1 MELAQSER
9 DELLS
14 TIARQDE
21 KIRMLEQQMR
31 LLVAG
36 RFAPKSE
43 KISPDQLA
51 LFAAQKLELP
61 PEEPEQEETVQ
72 VTFERKRRGKR
83 TKLDEDLERQ
93 RIEYQLSEEACQCGC
108 GGQLT
113 KIDEVVSE
121 QLELV
126 PAHYIVLQHVQFKY
140 ACKSCQETIQLAPKA
155 PQPIE
160 KANAAPGLLAHIV
173 TTKFVDGVPFARQ
186 EKQHA
191 RHGVIIPRNT
201 MARWII
207 QLADLIL
214 PLINLMEDIIRAGP
228 FIQCDETPYQVLKES
243 GRKPTAK
250 SYFWVRRGGPDNQ
263 VVVIFTY
270 DPSRSSAVARQLFTD
285 YTGYVQCDGYGGYHP
300 LETTGITLL
309 GCMAH
314 VRRKYCD
321 ALKALPSKDLAQ
333 KSLAAEA
340 IRTIKKL
347 YAVEKESKDHTPEQR
362 YELRQEKSVPLLT
375 EFKAWLDEQ
384 ILVVLP
390 KSVLGK
396 AISYTLNQWPRL
408 VRYCDNGCLHID
420 NNADERAIRPLA
432 IGRKNFLFSDT
443 PEGAHANARM
453 FSLIETCKLHGHEP
467 CAYLRQIFKELPK
480 AKTVENYESLLP
492 WNLDA
497 ESLKQS
503 ARKF

>member
-1 MELAQSER
+1 
-9 DELLS
+9 
-14 TIARQDE
+14 
-21 KIRMLEQQMR
+21 MR
-31 LLVAG
+31 LLLAD

-51 LFAAQKLELP
+51 LFEAQNTELP
-61 PEEPEQEETVQ
+61 PEEPEEETVQ
-72 VTFERKRRGKR
+72 ITFERKRRGKR
-83 TKLDEDLERQ
+83 AKLDEELQRQ
-93 RIEYQLSEEACQCGC
+93 RIEYQLSEEECQCGC
-108 GGQLT
+108 GGQLA

-121 QLELV
+121 QLELIL
-126 PAHYIVLQHVQFKY
+126 ARYIVLQHVQFKY
-140 ACKSCQETIQLAPKA
+140 ACKGCNEQIRLAPKA
-155 PQPIE
+155 PQPIA
-160 KANAAPGLLAHIV
+160 KAIAAPGLLAHIA

-201 MARWII
+201 MARWVI

-214 PLINLMEDIIRAGP
+214 PLMNLMEDIIRAGP

-250 SYFWVRRGGPDNQ
+250 SYFWVRRGGPGHQ

-270 DPSRSSAVARQLFTD
+270 DPSRSSAVAKELFMD

-300 LETTGITLL
+300 LEAAGITLL

-314 VRRKYCD
+314 VRRKYCE
-321 ALKALPSKDLAQ
+321 ALKALPNKDLAQ

-347 YAVEKESKDHTPEQR
+347 YAVEKEGKDHTPEQR

-390 KSVLGK
+390 KSALGK

-408 VRYCDNGCLHID
+408 VRYCDDGCLHID

-432 IGRKNFLFSDT
+432 ISRKNFLFSDT

-467 CAYLRQIFKELPK
+467 CAYLRHIFKELPK
-480 AKTVENYESLLP
+480 AETVEDYESLLP

-503 ARKF
+503 AKEF